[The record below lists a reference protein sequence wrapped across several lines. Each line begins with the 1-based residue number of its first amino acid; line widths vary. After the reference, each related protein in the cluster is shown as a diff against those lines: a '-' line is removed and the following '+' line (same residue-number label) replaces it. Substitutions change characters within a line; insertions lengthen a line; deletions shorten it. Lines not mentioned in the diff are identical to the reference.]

1 MGKKILSVAWR
12 YGVPLVAFVLIL
24 LLSMTSQRFL
34 PFGLDLTLLM
44 ILLLIA
50 TAWYIGRGPGL
61 LVAVVFEATL
71 SYFTTLKEPYSF
83 KSAAITVN
91 RLALFVSIV
100 LFAGAR
106 RNAERRL
113 REQHEVL
120 QVTLASIGDA
130 VMATDIDGKINFINP
145 TAEALTG
152 WTKAEAAGKFLGEIF
167 QIINEDTR
175 ANVKSPF
182 DAVIEKGAVVGL
194 ANHTILI
201 AKDGAEIPV
210 EDSGA
215 PIRDTDGR
223 IIGVI
228 VVFHDV
234 SERRRV
240 EKERERLLQS
250 EQAAR
255 AEAETAGRLKDEF
268 LATVS
273 HELRTPLSAILGWA
287 AMLRTGKMDEATL
300 RNALGVIE
308 RNARAQADII
318 DDILDVSRI
327 ITGKLHIDSN
337 PVEMTQII
345 RLAVEALRPAAL
357 AKSINL
363 ETSLDAGEAPVI
375 GDSDRLQQVVWNLA
389 ANAIKFTPAGGSVE
403 VALEQ
408 TDAHVEIKVSDN
420 GAGISE
426 EFLPF
431 VFERFRQNDAST
443 TRAHGGLGLGLAIVR
458 HLVEMHGGTV
468 TAHSEGTDKGAVFT
482 VRLPLADRRAPIAA
496 ATNELAQE
504 LPAPPEIF
512 QPAPDLNGLRVL
524 VVDDDAD
531 TLEMLDLVL
540 NRYGANVKTAASS
553 AAALEIFRR
562 WKPDV
567 LISDLGM
574 PGEDG
579 FTFIAKIRA
588 LSPAEGGDVPAAALT
603 AYAAEKDRHEA
614 LAAGYQIHI
623 PKPIDPA
630 TLAAKVAEMG
640 KKEDGRQ

>member
-12 YGVPLVAFVLIL
+12 YGVPLIAFVLIL
-24 LLSMTSQRFL
+24 LLSMASQRFL
-34 PFGLDLTLLM
+34 PFGFDLTLLM

-61 LVAVVFEATL
+61 LVAVIFEATL
-71 SYFTTLKEPYSF
+71 SYFSSLKEPYSF

-91 RLALFVSIV
+91 RLALFVSII
-100 LFAGAR
+100 LFAAAR

-130 VMATDIDGKINFINP
+130 VIATDIDGKVNFINP
-145 TAEALTG
+145 TAETLTG

-175 ANVKSPF
+175 ATVKSPF

-194 ANHTILI
+194 ANHTVLI

-215 PIRDTDGR
+215 PIRDADGQ

-234 SERRRV
+234 SERRRR
-240 EKERERLLQS
+240 EKERERLLKS

-255 AEAETAGRLKDEF
+255 AEAEAAGRLKDEF

-287 AMLRTGKMDEATL
+287 AMLRSGKMEEDTL

-308 RNARAQADII
+308 RNARAQAEII

-337 PVEMTQII
+337 PVEMAQII
-345 RLAVEALRPAAL
+345 RRAVEALRPAAL

-363 ETSLDAGEAPVI
+363 KTSLDAGEAPVI
-375 GDSDRLQQVVWNLA
+375 GDSDRLQQVIWNLA
-389 ANAIKFTPAGGSVE
+389 ANAIKFTPEGGSVE

-408 TDAHVEIKVSDN
+408 IDSHVEIKVSDD
-420 GAGISE
+420 GTGISA

-468 TAHSEGTDKGAVFT
+468 TAESEGVDKGSIFT
-482 VRLPLADRRAPIAA
+482 VRLPLADKHAPVAA
-496 ATNELAQE
+496 AADELPPE
-504 LPAPPEIF
+504 LPALPETS
-512 QPAPDLNGLRVL
+512 AATDLNGLRVL

-531 TLEMLDLVL
+531 TLEILDIVL
-540 NRYGANVKTAASS
+540 KQYGATVQTAASS
-553 AAALEIFRR
+553 AAALEVFRR

-567 LISDLGM
+567 LISDIGM
-574 PGEDG
+574 PVEDG

-588 LSPAEGGDVPAAALT
+588 LSPDEGGGVPAAALT
-603 AYAAEKDRHEA
+603 AYAAEKDRLEA

-623 PKPIDPA
+623 AKPIDPA
-630 TLAAKVAEMG
+630 TLAATVAEMN
-640 KKEDGRQ
+640 KKA

>member
-12 YGVPLVAFVLIL
+12 YGLPFVAFVLIL
-24 LLSMTSQRFL
+24 LLSTASQRFL
-34 PFGLDLTLLM
+34 PFGLDLTLLI

-61 LVAVVFEATL
+61 LVAVAFESTL
-71 SYFTTLKEPYSF
+71 VYFATLKEPYSA
-83 KSAAITVN
+83 KSAAITLN

-100 LFAGAR
+100 LFASAR

-113 REQHEVL
+113 REQHELL

-130 VMATDIDGKINFINP
+130 VISADIDGKINFINQ

-152 WTKAEAAGKFLGEIF
+152 WTRAEAAGKSLDEVF
-167 QIINEDTR
+167 QIINEETR
-175 ANVKSPF
+175 ADVKSPF
-182 DAVIEKGAVVGL
+182 AAVVEKGAALGL

-201 AKDGAEIPV
+201 ARSGAEIPV

-215 PIRDTDGR
+215 PIRDADGR

-234 SERRRV
+234 SERRRT
-240 EKERERLLQS
+240 EKEREELLKS
-250 EQAAR
+250 ERSAR
-255 AEAETAGRLKDEF
+255 AEAESAGRLKDEF

-287 AMLRTGKMDEATL
+287 AMLKTGRMEEETL

-308 RNARAQADII
+308 RNARAQAEII

-327 ITGKLHIDSN
+327 ITGKLHLDSE
-337 PVEMTQII
+337 PVEMAQII

-357 AKSINL
+357 AKSIKL
-363 ETSLDAGEAPVI
+363 KTSLDETPAPVI
-375 GDSDRLQQVVWNLA
+375 GDADRLQQIIWNLV
-389 ANAIKFTPAGGSVE
+389 ANAIKFTPEGGTIDLNLQKVDSR
-403 VALEQ
+403 
-408 TDAHVEIKVSDN
+408 VEIKVSDT
-420 GAGISE
+420 GEGISE

-443 TRAHGGLGLGLAIVR
+443 TRTHGGLGLGLAIVR
-458 HLVEMHGGTV
+458 HLVELHGGTV
-468 TAHSEGTDKGAVFT
+468 TAESDGAGKGSVFT
-482 VRLPLADRRAPIAA
+482 VRLPLADKSAPTADVPPSEP
-496 ATNELAQE
+496 TPNES
-504 LPAPPEIF
+504 PAEPPKPV
-512 QPAPDLNGLRVL
+512 QPATDLDGLRVL

-531 TLEMLDLVL
+531 TLEILDLVL
-540 NRYGANVKTAASS
+540 RQYGADVKTAVSS

-567 LISDLGM
+567 LLSDIGM
-574 PGEDG
+574 PIEDG

-588 LSPAEGGDVPAAALT
+588 FAPDEGGDVPAAALT
-603 AYAAEKDRHEA
+603 AYAGEKDRDAA
-614 LAAGYQIHI
+614 LAAGYQRHI
-623 PKPIDPA
+623 SKPIDPA
-630 TLAAKVAEMG
+630 TLAAAVAEMG
-640 KKEDGRQ
+640 RKEK